1 VIGRDTL
8 RSRLA
13 WWFTGA
19 LLLLYGAVAILGWL
33 YAYSTERQFA
43 ALTLKTEAEE
53 LARFVGESG
62 RLDAPELEK
71 LEELPVP
78 MWMRV
83 LRDGEV
89 VAATPGM
96 PPVPPISVRES
107 AGRVVVVAFNRGGP
121 WLVVRHA
128 VAHPGGPLAVEAV
141 GSLEPLRSRERRLA
155 GGLALAGLVVIPL
168 AAVGGR
174 ALAGRALR
182 PLAGLVDDIRALDP
196 ARLDSRLRAPAG
208 TVEEIE
214 VLTAAFNDQLARLE
228 AVLESMRR
236 FTADASHEIRNPL
249 SVLRA
254 GIEIALRRDR
264 EPEDYRRLLRENLQ
278 EIARL
283 HAVVEGLLALA
294 REVPGR
300 PYPVA
305 RGPVDLSALVE
316 ASVRGFEV
324 VAAERGVS
332 LDVEAEPELIV
343 AGDANLLRLVVFN
356 LVDNALKHGPPG
368 EPVSIRVT
376 RSPSAIRLVVAD
388 RGPGVPPEKR
398 ERLFER
404 FYRAAESGGA
414 GTGGLGLSVVRWVTE
429 LHGGA
434 VRLVDDEA
442 GCVFEVSFPG

>member
-1 VIGRDTL
+1 LTSRRTL

-13 WWFTGA
+13 WWFAGA
-19 LLLLYGAVAILGWL
+19 LLLLYGAAATMGWL

-43 ALTLKTEAEE
+43 ALTLKTEAEG
-53 LARFVGESG
+53 LAQFVAASG
-62 RLDAPELEK
+62 RLDAPELEE
-71 LEELPVP
+71 LEEAPLP

-83 LRDGEV
+83 LRDGV
-89 VAATPGM
+89 IVAATPNA
-96 PPVPPISVRES
+96 PAVAPISPSEA
-107 AGRVVVVAFNRGGP
+107 AGRVVVVEFNRGGA

-128 VAHPGGPLAVEAV
+128 VTHPGGPLAVEAI
-141 GSLEPLRSRERRLA
+141 GSLEPLKSRERALA

-168 AAVGGR
+168 AAIGGR

-182 PLAGLVDDIRALDP
+182 PLAGLVEDIRALDP
-196 ARLDSRLRAPAG
+196 GRPDSRLSAPLG

-214 VLTAAFNDQLARLE
+214 VLTAAFNDQLSRLE

-254 GIEIALRRDR
+254 GIEIALRRERD
-264 EPEDYRRLLRENLQ
+264 PEEYRRLLRENLQ
-278 EIARL
+278 EIERL
-283 HAVVEGLLALA
+283 QAVVEGLLALA

-300 PYPVA
+300 PYTIA
-305 RGPVDLSALVE
+305 RQPVDLSELVE
-316 ASVRGFEV
+316 TAVGGFEV
-324 VAAERGVS
+324 VASERGVAF
-332 LDVEAEPELIV
+332 DVEAEPEV
-343 AGDANLLRLVVFN
+343 VVSGDANLLRLVIFN
-356 LVDNALKHGPPG
+356 LVDNALKHGPAG
-368 EPVSIRVT
+368 EPVSIRVA
-376 RSPSAIRLVVAD
+376 RAGASARVVVAD
-388 RGPGVPPEKR
+388 RGPGVPAEER

-434 VRLVDDEA
+434 VRLVDGEG
-442 GCVFEVSFPG
+442 GCVFEVPLPV